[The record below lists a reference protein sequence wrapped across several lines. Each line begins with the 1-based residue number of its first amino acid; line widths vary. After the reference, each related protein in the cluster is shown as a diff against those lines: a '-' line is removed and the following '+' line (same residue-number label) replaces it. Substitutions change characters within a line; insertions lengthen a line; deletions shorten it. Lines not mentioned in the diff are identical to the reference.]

1 MINLSN
7 TSKETLN
14 SILDVLYTDN
24 ITLEFT
30 NFTQQDENY
39 ILHKG
44 WTIYTNEKILYV
56 EQTEECLNNWHN

>member
-1 MINLSN
+1 MTNLSN

-30 NFTQQDENY
+30 NFTQEDENY

-44 WTIYTNEKILYV
+44 WTIYTDEGVLYV
-56 EQTEECLNNWHN
+56 EQTEENVNHWYN

>member
-24 ITLEFT
+24 ITLKFT

-39 ILHKG
+39 ILNKG
-44 WTIYTNEKILYV
+44 WTIYTNEEILYV
-56 EQTEECLNNWHN
+56 EQTEECLNNWYN